1 MLRRS
6 LFLAACCVS
15 LVTCQPA
22 GTTQPPPDQPADTP
36 TSPSETAA
44 DTGAAP
50 APTGDAPADDPGAT
64 NPEAGGEDGT
74 TPDENNTAGLAPAT
88 TQEEAHVSR
97 SVGVEGGVVV
107 LWPRIIPRDI
117 VPENRDLAAA
127 LQKHVRHV
135 VEKNLPGR
143 QIDFRPEPERVCP
156 RQGCTSMSVG
166 TLLSRHKQ
174 GCLVLALISRPGQA
188 PVKIVPWAGDV
199 KLKNDTV
206 GFREYPEEQITVAD
220 YIPCSS
226 LLSTMDKKEPQVAEA
241 LKAAAPPV
249 SQ

>member
-1 MLRRS
+1 M
-6 LFLAACCVS
+6 
-15 LVTCQPA
+15 TI
-22 GTTQPPPDQPADTP
+22 
-36 TSPSETAA
+36 
-44 DTGAAP
+44 
-50 APTGDAPADDPGAT
+50 
-64 NPEAGGEDGT
+64 
-74 TPDENNTAGLAPAT
+74 
-88 TQEEAHVSR
+88 
-97 SVGVEGGVVV
+97 

-117 VPENRDLAAA
+117 VPENSDLAAA

-156 RQGCTSMSVG
+156 RQGCKSMSVG

-174 GCLVLALISRPGQA
+174 GCLVLALISRPGQS
-188 PVKIVPWAGDV
+188 PVKIVPWAGNV

-226 LLSTMDKKEPQVAEA
+226 LLSTMDKKEPEVAEA
-241 LKAAAPPV
+241 LKDAAPPV